1 MKEFILARHA
11 SAGRRE
17 EWGGSDR
24 LRPLDDRGR
33 RQSEGLVAA
42 LAGYPVERIL
52 SSPYVRCIETVLPV
66 AEQRGLVVEERLE
79 LGEGASRESALALV
93 DAVEGPGLIFCT
105 HGDVVEEERVL
116 ADRFRK
122 DTLVEELLGE
132 GMKKGEA
139 RILVC
144 EPGALRTLVTIRPQ
158 A

>member
-1 MKEFILARHA
+1 VKELVLVRHA

-33 RQSEGLVAA
+33 HQAEDLVAA

-52 SSPYVRCIETVLPV
+52 SSPYVRCIQTVMPL
-66 AEQRGLVVEERLE
+66 AAQRGIDVEERLE
-79 LGEGASRESALALV
+79 LGEGASRESAQGLI
-93 DAVEGPGLIFCT
+93 DEVEGPGLVVCT
-105 HGDVVEEERVL
+105 HGDVV
-116 ADRFRK
+116 D
-122 DTLVEELLGE
+122 ELLGD

-139 RILVC
+139 RVLVR
-144 EPGALRTLVTIRPQ
+144 EPDGLRTLATIRPQ

>member
-1 MKEFILARHA
+1 VKEFILARHA

-93 DAVEGPGLIFCT
+93 DAVEGRGLIFCT
-105 HGDVVEEERVL
+105 HGDVVEE
-116 ADRFRK
+116 
-122 DTLVEELLGE
+122 LLGE
-132 GMKKGEA
+132 WMKKGEA

>member
-1 MKEFILARHA
+1 VKEFILVRHA

-42 LAGYPVERIL
+42 LAGCPVERIL

-105 HGDVVEEERVL
+105 HGDVVEE
-116 ADRFRK
+116 
-122 DTLVEELLGE
+122 LLGE

-144 EPGALRTLVTIRPQ
+144 EPGALRTLATIRPQ

>member
-1 MKEFILARHA
+1 VREFILVRHA
-11 SAGRRE
+11 SAGSRE
-17 EWGGSDR
+17 EWSGSDH

-33 RQSEGLVAA
+33 RQAEGLVAA

-52 SSPYVRCIETVLPV
+52 SSPSVRCTETVLPL
-66 AEQRGLVVEERLE
+66 AGERRLDVEERLE

-93 DAVEGPGLIFCT
+93 DGVEGTGLVVCT
-105 HGDVVEEERVL
+105 HGDVVEE
-116 ADRFRK
+116 
-122 DTLVEELLGE
+122 LLGD

-144 EPGALRTLVTIRPQ
+144 EPGALRTLATIRPQ